1 MPKNLASMGYPCR
14 ASASGFHVCRRSSGL
29 DGKVVD
35 DEVDDRNVSWRGSSF
50 ANVVD
55 EVRDQLVFVREAVA
69 AGREGL

>member
-1 MPKNLASMGYPCR
+1 M
-14 ASASGFHVCRRSSGL
+14 
-29 DGKVVD
+29 D

-69 AGREGL
+69 GGREGL